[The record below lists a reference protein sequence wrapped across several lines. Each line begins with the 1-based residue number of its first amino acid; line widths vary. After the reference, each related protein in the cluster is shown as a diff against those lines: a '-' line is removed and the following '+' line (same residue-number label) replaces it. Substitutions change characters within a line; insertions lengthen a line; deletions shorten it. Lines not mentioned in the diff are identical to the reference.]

1 MIQYI
6 YIYSISISSNS
17 RIFSLYL
24 YLVIARNV
32 DVHPIKDFYFGLKS
46 DRSRR
51 KIGISI
57 TLVFH
62 SASNTVSY
70 INLSI
75 LVKIACIAILSR
87 RPSSVEN
94 VERRTRY
101 LSGVYTP
108 TNPVV
113 GLSSL
118 RRINFFSFSSFFF
131 YCSTY
136 YSFSFPTPHCLYL
149 S

>member
-6 YIYSISISSNS
+6 YIYIDIN
-17 RIFSLYL
+17 FVEFTNTPE

-108 TNPVV
+108 TNLVV

-131 YCSTY
+131 LLLYEPY